1 MISENQESFLNMLN
15 EPNADEPNVE
25 ASSGGDVAAPT
36 GGAAAGDRSSSDA
49 TLYLTPQDRDAIE
62 RVSICAI
69 FHFIFFF
76 RLEIEF

>member
-25 ASSGGDVAAPT
+25 ASSGADVAAPAAG
-36 GGAAAGDRSSSDA
+36 GGAVAADRPSSDA

-62 RVSICAI
+62 RVS
-69 FHFIFFF
+69 
-76 RLEIEF
+76 